1 MFSRQCCS
9 VERQTLINGVRE
21 TLAKSG
27 FYVSGPCNAVS
38 FDIISRRDN
47 TLLIIKV
54 LTNVDAFSKP
64 VANEL
69 KTLTKFLEAS
79 PLLIGEKSGA
89 GEIED
94 DVIYLRHGVPI
105 ISKGTFDNLFLEG
118 TPPLMYASPGGFYV
132 RLDTDMIRRVREKK
146 KISLGTLA
154 EIAGVSRRA
163 IQMYEEGMSAMVD
176 VAVRLENFLGEPV
189 VLPIDPFSYASETPD
204 TEEME
209 FDMFEDFEKNVFAKL
224 NEIGYRVVPIMRC
237 PFNAL
242 TKDKKTLILTGIGRY
257 DKPLLKKAEIVTNLS
272 RVTEKHSVF
281 FVEHSEKQN
290 LEGTPL
296 ISISELKKINDPE
309 KIVELILER
318 KKG

>member
-1 MFSRQCCS
+1 M
-9 VERQTLINGVRE
+9 ERQTLINGIRE

-27 FYVSGPCNAVS
+27 FYVSGSCNAVS

-118 TPPLMYASPGGFYV
+118 VPPLMYASPGGFYV
-132 RLDTDMIRRVREKK
+132 RLDTDVIRMAREKK

-189 VLPIDPFSYASETPD
+189 VLPIDPFSYASEIPD
-204 TEEME
+204 EEIE

-224 NEIGYRVVPIMRC
+224 NEIGYRVVPILKC

-242 TKDKKTLILTGIGRY
+242 TKDKKTLILTGVERY
-257 DKPLLKKAEIVTNLS
+257 DMSLVKKAHIVTNLS
-272 RVTEKHSVF
+272 KVTEKHSVF
-281 FVEHSEKQN
+281 FVDYSEKQN

-296 ISISELKKINDPE
+296 INISELKKINDPE